1 MVFGKKKDEKSQ
13 KPPNCEKITPEAN
26 ANFFSKLI
34 FHWPSVILR
43 LGYERPLQKED
54 LYILDDKRLSK
65 KLAEDFALEWKKEFE
80 KSKKGKKPSL
90 IKALNRMLGLNFW
103 CAGIARFFG
112 DTLQVLSPL
121 VIQEILIFSMSSFY
135 ANVNNTN
142 APPISNGFIL
152 ATILYI
158 MQMGSTFFSIWCLW
172 GTDQT
177 GFKTRTILIT
187 TIYRKAMVLSN
198 KARNS
203 FTIGRITNLIS
214 TDTTRLDFF
223 CSYFHLLWS
232 APLQLSI
239 ALALLIL
246 NIGPSALAGFGF
258 LVITG
263 PLQGRV
269 MSALASTRSKA
280 AKITDE
286 RIKLIQEILQG
297 IRVIKYYAWEDS
309 FLKALNKLRDKELGY
324 TKFILV
330 IRAIVTGVAS
340 VMPVFASILSFVVF
354 VLAGG
359 TLTPELVFSSLALF
373 NIMRL
378 PLKLLPMVIA
388 VATDAWVSLGRIQ
401 EILLADELE
410 YLPTIDSSADKIAI
424 KVINGEFIWEGSP
437 VSNKDSQRIPKNDQ
451 FTESLSTYSLISTDD
466 VNDDDIEHPPIL
478 TPQLRLSD
486 INFTI
491 SRGTLVAIV
500 GSVGSGKSSLLS
512 ALVGEMKKVDGEII
526 LGGTVGYCPQT
537 AWIQNATLREN
548 ITFGLPFDEEKYQ
561 RVIKDCCL
569 EPDLA
574 ILPAGDMTE
583 IGEKG
588 INLSGGQK
596 QRINI
601 ARAVY
606 YDADIVLLDDPLSAV
621 DAHVGKYLFTNCIQ
635 GSLAK
640 KTRILVTHQ
649 LQLLSQVDYIICM
662 EDGEIAEKGSY
673 EELMNA
679 NNSFAKLILEY
690 GESKDEMTTINIET
704 DETTEKKY
712 FASPIQST
720 SSQGLMSLEERTTGA
735 VANKIYIA
743 YIRAAGGLALIPLFL
758 FLLVMMQGSNIGSNL
773 WLSFWTGNNFAL
785 TTEQYMSVYCAWGVA
800 ESIFSVLA
808 CLTLSLAGIAAAR
821 NLHNKAIQQILRTP
835 INFFET
841 TPLGR
846 IINRFSKDIDAC
858 DNLITE
864 SYRMFFSTLA
874 TVFGTFALIIVVFI
888 WFLVPLIPLT
898 ILYYCAAIY
907 FRATNRELKRLDS
920 ILRSSL
926 YAHFSESLTG
936 LPTIRAY
943 REQERFISTN
953 ENYMD
958 LENRAYFMQFS
969 VNRWLGIRLETIA
982 NSLIYCASLLAVM
995 QRFQV
1000 EPAIIGLILSYA
1012 TQVTADFNWCVRQF
1026 AEVEANM
1033 NAVERLVHYTDNLE
1047 SEPASIITDNRP
1059 SPEWPVK
1066 GEIFINNLVIQYG
1079 PDNPPAIKGVTIDI
1093 KDCEKIGIVGRTGC
1107 GKSTLA
1113 TSFFRLIEPKSG
1125 QIIVDGIDITK
1136 IGLKDLRS
1144 KITIIPQD
1152 PVLFN
1157 GTIRSN
1163 LDPFSEHKDL
1173 TLWTALRR
1181 AHLING
1187 DTEDEYNDYSTHN
1200 EKSRH
1205 SHQLSVSETPISKK
1219 QDLHLD
1225 SPVREHGSN
1234 FSLGQQQLIALARAL
1249 VRHSKLIIMDEATAS
1264 VDYKTDCLIQKTI
1277 REEFVNSTVITI
1289 AHRLRTVVDYDK
1301 VLVMDAGKVI
1311 EFDPPYILLQ
1321 NPGSTFRAMCESSG
1335 EFNELM
1341 ELAKQKYESENLG

>member
-1 MVFGKKKDEKSQ
+1 EKSQ
-13 KPPNCEKITPEAN
+13 KQPNCEKIIPEAN

-34 FHWPSVILR
+34 FHWPSALLR

-65 KLAEDFALEWKKEFE
+65 KLVEEFALEWKKEVE
-80 KSKKGKKPSL
+80 KAKKGKKPSL
-90 IKALNRMLGLNFW
+90 IKALNRMLGFNFW
-103 CAGIARFFG
+103 CAGIFRFFG

-121 VIQEILIFSMSSFY
+121 VIQEILIFSVSSFY
-135 ANVNNTN
+135 ANVNNTD

-152 ATILYI
+152 ATILFL

-172 GTDQT
+172 RTDQT
-177 GFKTRTILIT
+177 GFMTRTILIT
-187 TIYRKAMVLSN
+187 TIYRKAMVLSC

-246 NIGPSALAGFGF
+246 NIGPSALAGFSF

-280 AKITDE
+280 AKVTDE
-286 RIKLIQEILQG
+286 RIKLTQEILQG

-309 FLKALNKLRDKELGY
+309 FLKTLNKLRNKELGY
-324 TKFILV
+324 TKVILI

-359 TLTPELVFSSLALF
+359 TLTSELVFSSLALF
-373 NIMRL
+373 NIIRL

-410 YLPTIDSSADKIAI
+410 YSPKIDFNDKFAI
-424 KVINGEFIWEGSP
+424 KVTDGEFVWEGSP
-437 VSNKDSQRIPKNDQ
+437 VSDKSTQRIPNDQ
-451 FTESLSTYSLISTDD
+451 FTESLSTYSLIS
-466 VNDDDIEHPPIL
+466 NDDINDDSIEHSPIL
-478 TPQLRLSD
+478 TPQLHLSD

-491 SRGTLVAIV
+491 SRGDLVAIV

-512 ALVGEMKKVDGEII
+512 ALVGEMKNVGGEII
-526 LGGTVGYCPQT
+526 FGGTVGYCPQT

-606 YDADIVLLDDPLSAV
+606 FDADIVLLDDPLSAV

-662 EDGEIAEKGSY
+662 EDGEIVEQGTY
-673 EELMNA
+673 EGLMNA
-679 NNSFAKLILEY
+679 NKSFAKLILEY

-704 DETTEKKY
+704 DEPTEKKL
-712 FASPIQST
+712 FASPIPSA

-735 VANKIYIA
+735 VADKIYIA
-743 YIRAAGGLALIPLFL
+743 YIRAAGGLVLIPLIL
-758 FLLVMMQGSNIGSNL
+758 FLLVIMQGSNIGSNL
-773 WLSFWTGNNFAL
+773 WLSFWTSNNFAL

-800 ESIFSVLA
+800 ESIFSVLV
-808 CLTLSLAGIAAAR
+808 CLTLSFAGIAAAR
-821 NLHNKAIQQILRTP
+821 NLHNQAIQQILRTP

-846 IINRFSKDIDAC
+846 IINRFSKDIDSC

-888 WFLVPLIPLT
+888 WFLLPFIPLT

-943 REQERFISTN
+943 REQARFISTN
-953 ENYMD
+953 ERYMD

-982 NSLIYCASLLAVM
+982 TSLIYCASLLAVI

-1033 NAVERLVHYTDNLE
+1033 NAVERLAHYTDNLE
-1047 SEPASIITDNRP
+1047 SEPASIIPDNRP
-1059 SPEWPVK
+1059 SSEWPVK
-1066 GEIFINNLVIQYG
+1066 GEIFINNLVMQYG
-1079 PDNPPAIKGVTIDI
+1079 PDNPPVIKGVTIHI

-1144 KITIIPQD
+1144 RITIIPQE

-1163 LDPFSEHKDL
+1163 LDPFGEYKDI
-1173 TLWTALRR
+1173 TLWNALRR

-1187 DTEDEYNDYSTHN
+1187 DTEDEYNDYSINN
-1200 EKSRH
+1200 EKSRF
-1205 SHQLSVSETPISKK
+1205 SHQLSIAEIPISKK
-1219 QDLHLD
+1219 QDLHLE
-1225 SPVREHGSN
+1225 SPVREQGSN
-1234 FSLGQQQLIALARAL
+1234 FSQGQQQLIALARAL

-1264 VDYKTDCLIQKTI
+1264 VDYKTDCLIQNTI
-1277 REEFVNSTVITI
+1277 REEFMNSTVITI
-1289 AHRLRTVVDYDK
+1289 AHRLRTVIDYDK
-1301 VLVMDAGKVI
+1301 VLVMGKVA
-1311 EFDPPYILLQ
+1311 EFDSPYILLQ

-1341 ELAKQKYESENLG
+1341 ELAKQKYESEVII

>member
-1 MVFGKKKDEKSQ
+1 
-13 KPPNCEKITPEAN
+13 
-26 ANFFSKLI
+26 
-34 FHWPSVILR
+34 
-43 LGYERPLQKED
+43 
-54 LYILDDKRLSK
+54 
-65 KLAEDFALEWKKEFE
+65 
-80 KSKKGKKPSL
+80 
-90 IKALNRMLGLNFW
+90 
-103 CAGIARFFG
+103 
-112 DTLQVLSPL
+112 
-121 VIQEILIFSMSSFY
+121 
-135 ANVNNTN
+135 
-142 APPISNGFIL
+142 
-152 ATILYI
+152 
-158 MQMGSTFFSIWCLW
+158 
-172 GTDQT
+172 
-177 GFKTRTILIT
+177 
-187 TIYRKAMVLSN
+187 
-198 KARNS
+198 
-203 FTIGRITNLIS
+203 
-214 TDTTRLDFF
+214 
-223 CSYFHLLWS
+223 

-239 ALALLIL
+239 ALALLIF
-246 NIGPSALAGFGF
+246 NIGPSALAGFSF

-280 AKITDE
+280 TKVTDE
-286 RIKLIQEILQG
+286 RVKWTQEILQG

-309 FLKALNKLRDKELGY
+309 FLKTLNKLRDKELGY

-354 VLAGG
+354 VLTGG
-359 TLTPELVFSSLALF
+359 TLTSELVFSSLALF
-373 NIMRL
+373 NIIRL

-388 VATDAWVSLGRIQ
+388 VATDAWVSIGRIQ

-410 YLPTIDSSADKIAI
+410 YLPKIDFNADKFAI
-424 KVINGEFIWEGSP
+424 KVINGEFVWDGSP
-437 VSNKDSQRIPKNDQ
+437 VYDKGSQRIPNDQ
-451 FTESLSTYSLISTDD
+451 FAESLSTYSLISTDD
-466 VNDDDIEHPPIL
+466 VDDDDVEHSPIL

-486 INFTI
+486 INLTI
-491 SRGTLVAIV
+491 SHGKLVAIV

-512 ALVGEMKKVDGEII
+512 ALVGEMKKIGGEII
-526 LGGTVGYCPQT
+526 FGGTVGYCPQT
-537 AWIQNATLREN
+537 AWIQNSTLREN

-596 QRINI
+596 QRVNI

-606 YDADIVLLDDPLSAV
+606 FDADIVLLDDPLSAV
-621 DAHVGKYLFTNCIQ
+621 DAHVGKYLFTNCIR

-662 EDGEIAEKGSY
+662 EDGEIVEQGTY
-673 EELMNA
+673 EELINA
-679 NNSFAKLILEY
+679 KKSFAKLISEF
-690 GESKDEMTTINIET
+690 GDSKDEITTINIET
-704 DETTEKKY
+704 NESMEKH
-712 FASPIQST
+712 FTSPIPST

-735 VANKIYIA
+735 VADEIYLT
-743 YIRAAGGLALIPLFL
+743 YIKAAGGLALIPLFL

-773 WLSFWTGNNFAL
+773 WLSFWTSNNFAL

-800 ESIFSVLA
+800 ESIFSVLV
-808 CLTLSLAGIAAAR
+808 CLTLSLAGITAAR
-821 NLHNKAIQQILRTP
+821 NLHRKAFQQILRAP

-864 SYRMFFSTLA
+864 SYRMFFQH
-874 TVFGTFALIIVVFI
+874 FGECLWNFCIDNCT
-888 WFLVPLIPLT
+888 
-898 ILYYCAAIY
+898 
-907 FRATNRELKRLDS
+907 TNRELKRLDS

-943 REQERFISTN
+943 REQARFISTN

-958 LENRAYFMQFS
+958 IENRAYFIQFS
-969 VNRWLGIRLETIA
+969 INRWLGIRLETIA
-982 NSLIYCASLLAVM
+982 NSLIYCASLLAVI

-1047 SEPASIITDNRP
+1047 SEPAPIIPDNRP
-1059 SPEWPVK
+1059 SSEWPVK
-1066 GEIFINNLVIQYG
+1066 GEIFINNLVMQYG
-1079 PDNPPAIKGVTIDI
+1079 PENPPVIKDVTIHI

-1113 TSFFRLIEPKSG
+1113 TSFFRFIEPKSG
-1125 QIIVDGIDITK
+1125 QIIVDGVDITK

-1144 KITIIPQD
+1144 RITIIPQD

-1163 LDPFSEHKDL
+1163 LDPFSEYKDI
-1173 TLWTALRR
+1173 TLWNALRR

-1187 DTEDEYNDYSTHN
+1187 DIEDEYTNYPINN
-1200 EKSRH
+1200 EKSRL
-1205 SHQLSVSETPISKK
+1205 SHQLSATETPISKK

-1234 FSLGQQQLIALARAL
+1234 FSQGQQQLIALARAL

-1264 VDYKTDCLIQKTI
+1264 VDYKTDCLIQDTI
-1277 REEFVNSTVITI
+1277 KEEFANSTVITI
-1289 AHRLRTVVDYDK
+1289 AHRLRTVVDCDK
-1301 VLVMDAGKVI
+1301 VLVMDTGKVI
-1311 EFDPPYILLQ
+1311 EYDSPYVLLQ
-1321 NPGSTFRAMCESSG
+1321 NPESTFRAMCESSG
-1335 EFNELM
+1335 EFNELVG
-1341 ELAKQKYESENLG
+1341 LAKQRYKGDSLD

>member
-13 KPPNCEKITPEAN
+13 NQPNCEKIIPEAN

-34 FHWPSVILR
+34 FHWPSAILR

-65 KLAEDFALEWKKEFE
+65 KLVEEFALEWKKEVE
-80 KSKKGKKPSL
+80 KAKKGKKPSL
-90 IKALNRMLGLNFW
+90 IKALNRMLGFNFW
-103 CAGIARFFG
+103 CAGISRFFG

-121 VIQEILIFSMSSFY
+121 VIQMRRQYLMDSSLQRYCFLCKWDQLFSAF
-135 ANVNNTN
+135 
-142 APPISNGFIL
+142 
-152 ATILYI
+152 
-158 MQMGSTFFSIWCLW
+158 
-172 GTDQT
+172 
-177 GFKTRTILIT
+177 
-187 TIYRKAMVLSN
+187 AMVLSC

-246 NIGPSALAGFGF
+246 NIGPSALAGFSF

-280 AKITDE
+280 AKVTDE
-286 RIKLIQEILQG
+286 RIKLTQEILQG

-309 FLKALNKLRDKELGY
+309 FLKTLNKLRDKELGY
-324 TKFILV
+324 TKFILI

-359 TLTPELVFSSLALF
+359 TLTSELVFSSLALF
-373 NIMRL
+373 NIIRL

-401 EILLADELE
+401 EILLAEELE
-410 YLPTIDSSADKIAI
+410 YSPKIDFNDKFAI
-424 KVINGEFIWEGSP
+424 KVINGEFVWEGSP
-437 VSNKDSQRIPKNDQ
+437 VSDKNAQRIPNDQ
-451 FTESLSTYSLISTDD
+451 FTESLSTYSFISTDD
-466 VNDDDIEHPPIL
+466 VDDENIEHSPIL

-486 INFTI
+486 INLTI

-512 ALVGEMKKVDGEII
+512 ALVGEMKKVSGEII
-526 LGGTVGYCPQT
+526 FGGTVGYCPQT

-569 EPDLA
+569 EPDFA

-606 YDADIVLLDDPLSAV
+606 FDADIVLLDDPLSAV

-662 EDGEIAEKGSY
+662 EDGEIVEQGTY

-679 NNSFAKLILEY
+679 NKSFAKLILEY

-704 DETTEKKY
+704 DEPTEKKF
-712 FASPIQST
+712 FASPIPSA

-735 VANKIYIA
+735 VADKIYIA
-743 YIRAAGGLALIPLFL
+743 YIRAAGGLVLIPLIL

-773 WLSFWTGNNFAL
+773 WLSFWTSNNFAL

-800 ESIFSVLA
+800 ESIFSVLV
-808 CLTLSLAGIAAAR
+808 CLTLSFAGIAAAR
-821 NLHNKAIQQILRTP
+821 NLHNQAIQQILRTP

-846 IINRFSKDIDAC
+846 IINRFSKDIDSC

-874 TVFGTFALIIVVFI
+874 TVFGTFALIIGVFI
-888 WFLVPLIPLT
+888 WFLLPFIPLT

-943 REQERFISTN
+943 REQARFINTN
-953 ENYMD
+953 ERYID

-982 NSLIYCASLLAVM
+982 NSLIYCASLLAVI

-1047 SEPASIITDNRP
+1047 SEPASMIPDNRP
-1059 SPEWPVK
+1059 PSEWPVK
-1066 GEIFINNLVIQYG
+1066 GEIFINNLVMQYG
-1079 PDNPPAIKGVTIDI
+1079 PDNPPVIKGVTIHI
-1093 KDCEKIGIVGRTGC
+1093 KD
-1107 GKSTLA
+1107 
-1113 TSFFRLIEPKSG
+1113 
-1125 QIIVDGIDITK
+1125 
-1136 IGLKDLRS
+1136 
-1144 KITIIPQD
+1144 
-1152 PVLFN
+1152 
-1157 GTIRSN
+1157 
-1163 LDPFSEHKDL
+1163 
-1173 TLWTALRR
+1173 
-1181 AHLING
+1181 
-1187 DTEDEYNDYSTHN
+1187 
-1200 EKSRH
+1200 
-1205 SHQLSVSETPISKK
+1205 
-1219 QDLHLD
+1219 
-1225 SPVREHGSN
+1225 
-1234 FSLGQQQLIALARAL
+1234 
-1249 VRHSKLIIMDEATAS
+1249 
-1264 VDYKTDCLIQKTI
+1264 
-1277 REEFVNSTVITI
+1277 
-1289 AHRLRTVVDYDK
+1289 
-1301 VLVMDAGKVI
+1301 
-1311 EFDPPYILLQ
+1311 
-1321 NPGSTFRAMCESSG
+1321 
-1335 EFNELM
+1335 
-1341 ELAKQKYESENLG
+1341 

>member
-1 MVFGKKKDEKSQ
+1 
-13 KPPNCEKITPEAN
+13 
-26 ANFFSKLI
+26 
-34 FHWPSVILR
+34 
-43 LGYERPLQKED
+43 
-54 LYILDDKRLSK
+54 
-65 KLAEDFALEWKKEFE
+65 
-80 KSKKGKKPSL
+80 
-90 IKALNRMLGLNFW
+90 
-103 CAGIARFFG
+103 
-112 DTLQVLSPL
+112 
-121 VIQEILIFSMSSFY
+121 
-135 ANVNNTN
+135 
-142 APPISNGFIL
+142 
-152 ATILYI
+152 
-158 MQMGSTFFSIWCLW
+158 
-172 GTDQT
+172 
-177 GFKTRTILIT
+177 
-187 TIYRKAMVLSN
+187 
-198 KARNS
+198 
-203 FTIGRITNLIS
+203 
-214 TDTTRLDFF
+214 
-223 CSYFHLLWS
+223 
-232 APLQLSI
+232 
-239 ALALLIL
+239 
-246 NIGPSALAGFGF
+246 
-258 LVITG
+258 
-263 PLQGRV
+263 
-269 MSALASTRSKA
+269 
-280 AKITDE
+280 
-286 RIKLIQEILQG
+286 
-297 IRVIKYYAWEDS
+297 
-309 FLKALNKLRDKELGY
+309 
-324 TKFILV
+324 
-330 IRAIVTGVAS
+330 
-340 VMPVFASILSFVVF
+340 VMPVFASIISFVVF
-354 VLAGG
+354 VLTGG
-359 TLTPELVFSSLALF
+359 TLTSELVFSSLALF
-373 NIMRL
+373 NIIRL

-388 VATDAWVSLGRIQ
+388 VATDAWVSIGRIQ

-410 YLPTIDSSADKIAI
+410 YLPKIDYNADKFAI
-424 KVINGEFIWEGSP
+424 KVINGEFVWDGSP
-437 VSNKDSQRIPKNDQ
+437 VSYK
-451 FTESLSTYSLISTDD
+451 
-466 VNDDDIEHPPIL
+466 EHSPIL

-491 SRGTLVAIV
+491 SHGKLVAIV

-526 LGGTVGYCPQT
+526 FGGTVGYCPQT

-596 QRINI
+596 QRVNI

-606 YDADIVLLDDPLSAV
+606 FDADIVLLDDPLSAV

-662 EDGEIAEKGSY
+662 EDGEIVEQGTY
-673 EELMNA
+673 EELINA
-679 NNSFAKLILEY
+679 NKSFAKLISEF
-690 GESKDEMTTINIET
+690 GDSKDEMTTIDIET
-704 DETTEKKY
+704 NESTEKK
-712 FASPIQST
+712 FLASPIPST

-735 VANKIYIA
+735 VADKIYLT
-743 YIRAAGGLALIPLFL
+743 YIKAAGGLALIPLFL

-773 WLSFWTGNNFAL
+773 WLSFWTSNNFAL

-800 ESIFSVLA
+800 ESIFSVLV
-808 CLTLSLAGIAAAR
+808 CLTLSFAGIAAAR
-821 NLHNKAIQQILRTP
+821 NLHKKAIQQILKAP

-874 TVFGTFALIIVVFI
+874 NVFGTFALIIAVFI
-888 WFLVPLIPLT
+888 WFLVPLIPL
-898 ILYYCAAIY
+898 IVLYYCAAIY

-943 REQERFISTN
+943 RVQTRFISTN

-958 LENRAYFMQFS
+958 IENRAYFMQFS

-1047 SEPASIITDNRP
+1047 SEPASIIPDNRP
-1059 SPEWPVK
+1059 SSEWPVK
-1066 GEIFINNLVIQYG
+1066 GEIFIENLVMQYG
-1079 PDNPPAIKGVTIDI
+1079 PENPPVIKDVTIHI

-1107 GKSTLA
+1107 GKSTFA
-1113 TSFFRLIEPKSG
+1113 TSFFRFIEPKSG
-1125 QIIVDGIDITK
+1125 QITVDGIDITK

-1144 KITIIPQD
+1144 RITIIPQE

-1163 LDPFSEHKDL
+1163 LDPFSECKDI
-1173 TLWTALRR
+1173 TLWNALRR

-1187 DTEDEYNDYSTHN
+1187 DTEDEYNDYLIHN
-1200 EKSRH
+1200 EKSRL
-1205 SHQLSVSETPISKK
+1205 SHKLLTAETPISKK

-1225 SPVREHGSN
+1225 SPVRENGSN
-1234 FSLGQQQLIALARAL
+1234 FSQGQQQLIALARAL

-1289 AHRLRTVVDYDK
+1289 AHRLRTVIDYDK
-1301 VLVMDAGKVI
+1301 VLVMGKVI
-1311 EFDPPYILLQ
+1311 EYDSPYILLQ
-1321 NPGSTFRAMCESSG
+1321 KPGSTFRAMCESSG
-1335 EFNELM
+1335 GFNELM
-1341 ELAKQKYESENLG
+1341 ELAKQKYEGDNLG